1 MCDLFFPLQFSSE
14 VCLQLGVGRLAEG
27 LVVLVLL
34 DGLVVLFE
42 LVEGLARKG
51 ISSLPPPSCSTDLR
65 AARAPAPAPK
75 THMLA
80 PSTFLQP
87 DHSANDTNINTK
99 YKNRHKNHISI
110 ITMIFIVNMI
120 FQRRQTF
127 CWISISSAIE
137 SRNLSW
143 RSKVSARD
151 PLHLTSLLQEIIWP
165 RPRLGP
171 KFG

>member
-1 MCDLFFPLQFSSE
+1 MLQESSRCVTSFFLFSFGRFLTSAQDRMSE

-42 LVEGLARKG
+42 LVEGLVRKG

-87 DHSANDTNINTK
+87 DHSANDTNINKK
-99 YKNRHKNHISI
+99 YKNSYKILYNIYLYI
-110 ITMIFIVNMI
+110 
-120 FQRRQTF
+120 
-127 CWISISSAIE
+127 
-137 SRNLSW
+137 
-143 RSKVSARD
+143 
-151 PLHLTSLLQEIIWP
+151 
-165 RPRLGP
+165 
-171 KFG
+171 